1 MRHLKKGRE
10 LGRVSS
16 QRTALFR
23 TMIGSLVMRER
34 IRTTE
39 AKAKEIKGR
48 VDRVISKAKRGA
60 VPERKVAAIR
70 DLRKYVPMMAVE
82 KLMNGEFIVRFA
94 KRESGYTR
102 IIKLPARKSD
112 GARMAVIEF
121 VD

>member
-82 KLMNGEFIVRFA
+82 KLMNREFIVRFA